1 MTQNDFDMNALPSWL
16 EDVAAEL
23 APLNDYKRVAQLCGM
38 AKGSLA
44 NLCSEGAGPQ
54 GAVIIAKRK
63 LFPKREVLAWMLAR
77 AEANAA
83 VEA

>member
-23 APLNDYKRVAQLCGM
+23 AALNDYRTVARVCGM

-44 NLCSEGAGPQ
+44 NLCSVGAGPS
-54 GAVIIAKRK
+54 GAVVIGKKK

-83 VEA
+83 AEA